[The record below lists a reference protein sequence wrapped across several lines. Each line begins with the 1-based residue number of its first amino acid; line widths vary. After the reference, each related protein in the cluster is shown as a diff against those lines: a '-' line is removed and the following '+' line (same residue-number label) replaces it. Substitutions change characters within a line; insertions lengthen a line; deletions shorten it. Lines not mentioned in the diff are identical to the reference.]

1 MSADNEKKYTQKIS
15 MESTNGNGGNG
26 GNTVDEIDEI
36 NAIQNNIRKNL
47 EFFKKKLDLSDD
59 KELACKLG
67 VTPPVYSRIKKG
79 EQLPNLNPF
88 LITLHKNRSEF
99 HCTIDDFLF
108 TDLSEKEDPYPTDL
122 PTAIYMKYEGLYQ
135 VYYFDTSAYKG
146 QEFTED
152 ADALKSGLMYI
163 YHDGEEGEVKTYNVI
178 AVLNMR
184 KEDTDERYAE
194 IMRRQWRGADI
205 KSYVADL
212 GGSTHVYKGKLEL
225 SEKHVFISLRYESLR
240 DKAQMIFHRPSG
252 NSDEYIG
259 GLGML
264 ISVSKGN
271 SASPCVQ
278 CVALSKGSLDVSS
291 EELASHLLMDYPNVQ
306 AGEEIEKLADML
318 NQLYRNGNNPA
329 LPLSDVHKKMIVQS
343 EIDKIVND
351 VVTRNLFRMEMVTG
365 EDDNKF
371 YHYLKRARKASMRRE
386 G

>member
-1 MSADNEKKYTQKIS
+1 M
-15 MESTNGNGGNG
+15 
-26 GNTVDEIDEI
+26 
-36 NAIQNNIRKNL
+36 
-47 EFFKKKLDLSDD
+47 
-59 KELACKLG
+59 
-67 VTPPVYSRIKKG
+67 
-79 EQLPNLNPF
+79 PNLNPF

-135 VYYFDTSAYKG
+135 AYYFDTSAYKG

-205 KSYVADL
+205 KSYIADL

-278 CVALSKGSLDVSS
+278 CIALSKGSLDVSS
-291 EELASHLLMDYPNVQ
+291 EELASHLLMDYPNIQ
-306 AGEEIEKLADML
+306 AGEEIEKLADMM
-318 NQLYRNGNNPA
+318 NQLYRNGNNPD